1 MSLRIGLSVFFVA
14 AWVTSAVCEP
24 VVRDPIS
31 QAPAAGTRPSLT
43 TVKAAPPVLPAP
55 MKVMLVTSAAEGC
68 APNCSEWIAAQGMI
82 DNDTLPQFKKVLR
95 ALGSK
100 KVPILIDS
108 GGGVVDDSL
117 AIGRLIRAKGLD
129 VVVSKTTVLK
139 CEDGAPGCRGG
150 KSQGPAVGMPV
161 ARLAKCASSCAFILA
176 AGKRRIVG
184 PAAFVG
190 VHQVKT
196 LRTTA
201 QIQQKFRIEKQTV
214 WGIPTETRRTLI
226 SEKLVNQRT
235 TEAKTPE
242 SAYAKI
248 AKYFEEMGVHEPI
261 MPILKSTPN
270 SSIHWLTRS
279 ELMATAMA
287 TEGEGAA
294 VEPVRGAGGS
304 VEAFKTMGGTGAAS
318 VGAIG
323 SDGAC
328 PQFGGVNVACAAALP
343 PVPAP
348 KR

>member
-1 MSLRIGLSVFFVA
+1 MISRFGLFVFFA
-14 AWVTSAVCEP
+14 AAGVTAAVGEP
-24 VVRDPIS
+24 VARGSVTVARPAS
-31 QAPAAGTRPSLT
+31 AP
-43 TVKAAPPVLPAP
+43 VKATPALPPS

-68 APNCSEWIAAQGMI
+68 KPDCEEWISAQGMI

-100 KVPILIDS
+100 RVPILIDS

-129 VVVSKTTVLK
+129 VVVSKTTILK
-139 CEDGAPGCRGG
+139 CEDGAPGCKGG
-150 KSQGPAVGMPV
+150 KTQGLAVGVPV

-176 AGKRRIVG
+176 AGKRRVVG
-184 PAAFVG
+184 PSAFVG

-201 QIQQKFRIEKQTV
+201 QVQQKFRIEKQTV

-235 TEAKTPE
+235 TEAKTPD

-248 AKYFEEMGVHEPI
+248 AKYFEEMGVREPI

-279 ELMATAMA
+279 ELKTTAMA
-287 TEGEGAA
+287 TEGEGATA
-294 VEPVRGAGGS
+294 SREEAAPVAGGS
-304 VEAFKTMGGTGAAS
+304 VEAFRMIGAS
-318 VGAIG
+318 E
-323 SDGAC
+323 
-328 PQFGGVNVACAAALP
+328 AALP
-343 PVPAP
+343 PAP
-348 KR
+348 TPKH

>member
-1 MSLRIGLSVFFVA
+1 MISRIGLSVFFLGAGA
-14 AWVTSAVCEP
+14 AMSASEP
-24 VVRDPIS
+24 VVRDPIF
-31 QAPAAGTRPSLT
+31 APRPTPGS
-43 TVKAAPPVLPAP
+43 VKVVPVLPAA
-55 MKVMLVTSAAEGC
+55 MKVMLVTSAGDGC
-68 APNCSEWIAAQGMI
+68 KPNCAEWIAAQGMI
-82 DNDTLPQFKKVLR
+82 DSDTLPQFKKVLR
-95 ALGSK
+95 ALGTK

-117 AIGRLIRAKGLD
+117 AIGRMIRAKGLD
-129 VVVSKTTVLK
+129 VVVSKTTILK
-139 CEDGAPGCRGG
+139 CEDGAPGCKSG
-150 KSQGPAVGMPV
+150 KSQGPVTGMPV
-161 ARLAKCASSCAFILA
+161 ARLSKCASSCAFILA

-184 PAAFVG
+184 PTAFVG

-201 QIQQKFRIEKQTV
+201 QIQQKFRIEKQTL

-279 ELMATAMA
+279 ELKATAMA
-287 TEGEGAA
+287 TDGEGTAA
-294 VEPVRGAGGS
+294 SGGEQAQGAGGS
-304 VEAFKTMGGTGAAS
+304 LEAFKMMGAS
-318 VGAIG
+318 G
-323 SDGAC
+323 
-328 PQFGGVNVACAAALP
+328 AALP
-343 PVPAP
+343 PAP
-348 KR
+348 TPKH

>member
-1 MSLRIGLSVFFVA
+1 MSLRVGLSGFFA
-14 AWVTSAVCEP
+14 FAWVTAATAEP
-24 VVRDPIS
+24 VAREATAVAR
-31 QAPAAGTRPSLT
+31 
-43 TVKAAPPVLPAP
+43 PPVARPVPATDKTAP
-55 MKVMLVTSAAEGC
+55 VPPASMKVVLVTSSAEGC
-68 APNCSEWIAAQGMI
+68 RPTCSEWIAAQGMI
-82 DNDTLPQFKKVLR
+82 DSDTLPQFKKVLR

-108 GGGVVDDSL
+108 GGGVVDESL
-117 AIGRLIRAKGLD
+117 AIGRLIRAKELD

-139 CEDGAPGCRGG
+139 CEDGAPGCKGG
-150 KSQGPAVGMPV
+150 KSQGPVIGMPV
-161 ARLAKCASSCAFILA
+161 ARLSKCASSCAFILA

-184 PAAFVG
+184 PMAFVG

-235 TEAKTPE
+235 TEAKTPD

-279 ELMATAMA
+279 ELKATAMA
-287 TEGEGAA
+287 TDGEGSAA
-294 VEPVRGAGGS
+294 SGGERPRDVNGA
-304 VEAFKTMGGTGAAS
+304 VEAFKTMGGTGVS
-318 VGAIG
+318 VAGPE
-323 SDGAC
+323 C
-328 PQFGGVNVACAAALP
+328 PQFAGVNVACAATLP
-343 PVPAP
+343 PAP
-348 KR
+348 TPKH

>member
-1 MSLRIGLSVFFVA
+1 
-14 AWVTSAVCEP
+14 
-24 VVRDPIS
+24 
-31 QAPAAGTRPSLT
+31 
-43 TVKAAPPVLPAP
+43 

-68 APNCSEWIAAQGMI
+68 QPDCPEWIAAQGMI
-82 DNDTLPQFKKVLR
+82 DSDTLPQFKKVLR
-95 ALGSK
+95 AIGSK

-129 VVVSKTTVLK
+129 IVVSKTTFLK
-139 CEDGAPGCRGG
+139 CEDGAPGCKGG
-150 KSQGPAVGMPV
+150 KSHGQLAGGPVIGTPV

-176 AGKRRIVG
+176 AGQERIVG
-184 PAAFVG
+184 PTAFVG

-214 WGIPTETRRTLI
+214 WGIPTETRRILI

-235 TEAKTPE
+235 TEAKTPD

-248 AKYFEEMGVHEPI
+248 AKYFEEMGVHEQI

-279 ELMATAMA
+279 ELKTTAMA
-287 TEGEGAA
+287 TDGEGQAA
-294 VEPVRGAGGS
+294 GGGERPRDAAGS
-304 VEAFKTMGGTGAAS
+304 VEAFKTMGAS
-318 VGAIG
+318 
-323 SDGAC
+323 D
-328 PQFGGVNVACAAALP
+328 AALP
-343 PVPAP
+343 PAP
-348 KR
+348 TPKH

>member
-1 MSLRIGLSVFFVA
+1 
-14 AWVTSAVCEP
+14 
-24 VVRDPIS
+24 
-31 QAPAAGTRPSLT
+31 
-43 TVKAAPPVLPAP
+43 

-68 APNCSEWIAAQGMI
+68 APNCPEWIAAQGMI
-82 DNDTLPQFKKVLR
+82 DTDTLPQFKKVLR

-129 VVVSKTTVLK
+129 VMVSKTTVLK
-139 CEDGAPGCRGG
+139 CEDSAPGCKGG
-150 KSQGPAVGMPV
+150 KSQGSAVGMPV

-184 PAAFVG
+184 PTAFVG

-279 ELMATAMA
+279 ELKTTAMA
-287 TEGEGAA
+287 TESEGAVVA
-294 VEPVRGAGGS
+294 PVQGAGGS
-304 VEAFKTMGGTGAAS
+304 VEAFKTMGGTGTGAAS
-318 VGAIG
+318 VDAVG
-323 SDGAC
+323 SGGTC

-343 PVPAP
+343 PVP